1 MKRRIKLLTANLIG
15 FAVLFF
21 GGGEVRGQWTEPEPV
36 EPNWGTAMTA
46 VWISNDGLRL
56 YLSAGL
62 DAVGWAER
70 DSINGEW
77 GQFLAAAPVAGA
89 PDVGRLG

>member
-36 EPNWGTAMTA
+36 EPNWGTAITA

-77 GQFLAAAPVAGA
+77 GLFLAAAPVAGA
-89 PDVGRLG
+89 PNVGRLG